1 MATADSTVKAVL
13 NHLLQNGGGISTIVD
28 EWREGSEWY
37 RVWSNGLIEQGGIG
51 TTASNGIVSLTFKKP
66 FAAASYFLYGLMD
79 HSSNSVVS
87 FKCVEN
93 PPKTSSSATL
103 KATYSINGET
113 GILHSTS
120 FSWFAIGF

>member
-51 TTASNGIVSLTFKKP
+51 TTASNGTVSLTFKKP
-66 FAAASYFLYGLMD
+66 FATFSYFLYGLMD
-79 HSSNSVVS
+79 HSSNSTIS

-103 KATYSINGET
+103 KATYCLDGGSGLLSN
-113 GILHSTS
+113 TS